1 MHNPNQ
7 IIAGVADVHDVA
19 TAINGAATVTLAAP
33 GERLRW
39 LILAMTV
46 SMNGDPAAP
55 VSLTIV
61 SGGATTLERIEF
73 PAAACAPYNSR
84 GIYKGGVNEAVVVT
98 LPALGASI
106 RGTVTVRA
114 IKAPSTGV

>member
-1 MHNPNQ
+1 MHTPHQ
-7 IIAGVADVHDVA
+7 IIAGVADVHAVA
-19 TAINGAATVTLAAP
+19 TAVNDAATVTLTAP

-39 LILAMTV
+39 VILAMTI
-46 SMNGDPAAP
+46 SMNGDPAAA
-55 VSLTIV
+55 VSFTLT
-61 SGGATTLERIEF
+61 SGSTVLERLEF

-84 GIYKGGVNEAVVVT
+84 GAYRCGVNEQVVAT

-114 IKAPSTGV
+114 IKVPSTGV

>member
-7 IIAGVADVHDVA
+7 IIAGVGDVHDVA
-19 TAINGAATVTLAAP
+19 TAVNGAATVTLAAP

-55 VSLTIV
+55 VSLTVV
-61 SGGATTLERIEF
+61 SGATTIERIEF

-98 LPALGASI
+98 LPALGSGI
-106 RGTVTVRA
+106 RGTVSVRA